1 MSFLVNVGDWVL
13 VFCVELYEVLGI
25 WIVSYMKRWFNCYI
39 KDGGWG
45 NKENSSI
52 YFYFEN

>member
-13 VFCVELYEVLGI
+13 VFGVELYEVLGI
-25 WIVSYMKRWFNCYI
+25 WNVSYMKRWFNYYI